1 GRMDDGVKRADPRY
15 SSLTASPGSAAVV
28 AEPPSAFRGLR
39 RADDRLWDDGEFIDE
54 HLGLVLGLSTMAS
67 AAAGQVVSDFT
78 GVIFGGT
85 LEAAASKL
93 GLPHPRLSD
102 QQRQMSVVKFMGTA
116 GSAVGG
122 TAEEASGV
130 SVTLGADGNEL
141 QTICKTFAIDG
152 PAQFEA
158 ERYFLDSDPSY
169 LWTFAKR
176 WQLSSAQL
184 MEFKTFTREQNY
196 SDLVSRELATGE
208 RWRNGGEMDSDGA
221 ITSALADLNFK
232 ASEIAHLALRLKGR
246 CESPKSQAPRQL
258 EKPTKIKLREGGT
271 KRHVAETKLLL
282 NVPKVFSDPRFAG
295 THRDSGSGTR
305 ACSVLVCP
313 ILSRRTGEVLGMFEV
328 INKKHLGFTGVHG
341 IQQREKGGVELNSVP
356 KKGGTQ
362 GGTPG
367 CCSFTEVDEKLILMM
382 CGHAMTTHSFWNSW
396 AECVP
401 RIAETGPS
409 VTTVLRVA
417 VTKSVLK
424 KKRVAANWAATWQHV

>member
-1 GRMDDGVKRADPRY
+1 MGRWAPIKAMGARHFPAT
-15 SSLTASPGSAAVV
+15 SSGLCHLSKLHISRFSSGAATESPGSASHG
-28 AEPPSAFRGLR
+28 PHGGSQGSQGSQSSQGPQPSWLNLR
-39 RADDRLWDDGEFIDE
+39 RHFVACAVPMIGFGMMDNTIMIHAGEFIDE

-116 GSAVGG
+116 GSAVGVLCG
-122 TAEEASGV
+122 CMIGM
-130 SVTLGADGNEL
+130 GNIFLLDLNKVERQKKQAEL
-141 QTICKTFAIDG
+141 QTICKTFALDG

-158 ERYFLDSDPSY
+158 ERCTLYFLDSDPSY

-184 MEFKTFTREQNY
+184 TEFKTFTREQNY
-196 SDLVSRELATGE
+196 
-208 RWRNGGEMDSDGA
+208 SDGA

-232 ASEIAHLALRLKGR
+232 ASEIAHLVR
-246 CESPKSQAPRQL
+246 KSQESSSEDFKVYLEQQL

-328 INKKHLGFTGVHG
+328 INKK
-341 IQQREKGGVELNSVP
+341 P
-356 KKGGTQ
+356 KKGRTQ
-362 GGTPG
+362 GETPG

-382 CGHAMTTHSFWNSW
+382 CGH
-396 AECVP
+396 
-401 RIAETGPS
+401 
-409 VTTVLRVA
+409 VA
-417 VTKSVLK
+417 NIVHTICDDDAQLLEFLG
-424 KKRVAANWAATWQHV
+424 